1 MMYSPRF
8 SGLAKPGLGPAAES
22 LFGIAQKVTKKASPT
37 PRLFPPVLATG
48 GTRTNRPTA
57 RKSARGGLMVRV
69 YDRPLLR
76 SSARAD
82 GAFRSNIDRFAMRL
96 REPGCEHPGY
106 VGGERDLDV
115 SVSRSDQTLVCWGP
129 RVFDPEERS
138 NRRSKTKTMSPLRAV
153 SAPSGDL
160 FWSRLLRAPQEKG
173 EYWGRLLL
181 VTFLGEARK
190 VTGPARPRSALVMP
204 DAVVKSNWPRAAT
217 ERAVRAGALPC

>member
-8 SGLAKPGLGPAAES
+8 SGLAKPGLGPAAEL

-37 PRLFPPVLATG
+37 PRLFPAVLATC
-48 GTRTNRPTA
+48 GTRTNRPMA
-57 RKSARGGLMVRV
+57 RKYARGGLMVQV
-69 YDRPLLR
+69 YNRPLLR
-76 SSARAD
+76 SSARAN

-115 SVSRSDQTLVCWGP
+115 SVSRSDQMLVCWGP

-138 NRRSKTKTMSPLRAV
+138 HRRSKTKTMSPPRAV

-173 EYWGRLLL
+173 EYRGRLSL
-181 VTFLGEARK
+181 VTFFGEAKK
-190 VTGPARPRSALVMP
+190 VTGPARPQSALV
-204 DAVVKSNWPRAAT
+204 VNYNVLKSNEPHAAT